1 MKNILTVLS
10 LVFLLSCGDSDSST
24 DSDASDNQEQSDKF
38 YHVKQNL
45 REKMLEKKGEFSAGA
60 DYWKG
65 AKSAVMYLYIDTNRS
80 QESSDNDFGVK
91 VAIHEYI
98 HILQQGYLGKQIS
111 SVSKEDS
118 LGENRFQI
126 KNYAAIDK
134 IFVNKIKSAMD
145 ALPASM
151 KILDVPTYI
160 ILIPQKVG
168 GIGEHK
174 IEAAIDDMMQ
184 VQFGDISVDD
194 PMINTKY
201 NVNANQN
208 LAFAEGEAEYFSVNV
223 YIPTVTKSWAKPFDG
238 PQDWTQ
244 RISDNKE
251 MFTSSRSSFHIGTGF
266 NDALTKMESSGWRA
280 NPVGEL
286 TFEYF
291 ITTWCKEN
299 GVSWCKEKD
308 VSTHNAILNLWK
320 ETETLGFSKAFEN
333 ATGHRWSRFVCDMED
348 HYQVNGDNK
357 CVENEKNNQGH
368 LDPLNTL

>member
-1 MKNILTVLS
+1 MAVKLFGFEISRPGGEGN
-10 LVFLLSCGDSDSST
+10 
-24 DSDASDNQEQSDKF
+24 
-38 YHVKQNL
+38 VKQDIIL
-45 REKMLEKKGEFSAGA
+45 PSPDDGVQTVSGGA
-60 DYWKG
+60 
-65 AKSAVMYLYIDTNRS
+65 
-80 QESSDNDFGVK
+80 FGTYVD
-91 VAIHEYI
+91 
-98 HILQQGYLGKQIS
+98 QGYASRNEADLIKKYREIS
-111 SVSKEDS
+111 MHPEC
-118 LGENRFQI
+118 
-126 KNYAAIDK
+126 
-134 IFVNKIKSAMD
+134 
-145 ALPASM
+145 
-151 KILDVPTYI
+151 
-160 ILIPQKVG
+160 
-168 GIGEHK
+168 
-174 IEAAIDDMMQ
+174 EAAIDDMMQ